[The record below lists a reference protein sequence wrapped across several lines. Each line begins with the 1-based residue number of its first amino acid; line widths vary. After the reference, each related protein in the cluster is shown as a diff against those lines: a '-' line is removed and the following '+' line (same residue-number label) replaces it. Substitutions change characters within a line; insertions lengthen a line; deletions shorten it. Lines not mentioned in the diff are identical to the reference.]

1 MTHELVIQGGR
12 VALDD
17 GWRECDIGIDDGKFT
32 AIGTGLAGQEVIDA
46 SGRWVLPGGIDTHC
60 HLDQPSWGGAT
71 TADDFQSGS
80 ISAAFGGTTCIV
92 PFAMPGPRMTSL
104 QALERALGC
113 AAGRSVVDYGLHGV
127 VTMETGDDLDAQ
139 FAHLAEAGTSAV
151 KVFMTYVGFA
161 VSDDLLLAVMDSAR
175 RHGLI
180 VMIHAENDAGI
191 RRTRDLLVGRGLTD
205 MRYHTVAHSAVL
217 EREATHRAVAFAEL
231 TGARITIVHV
241 SSAQSAEEITRGRA
255 RGADVLAETCPQYLF
270 LAAPD
275 RDRPP
280 LEAAPYI
287 FSPPPRSGADQA
299 HLWQALADGE
309 IDFWSSDHSPY
320 YLAEKIGSAPH
331 AFHKTVAGVPGIETR
346 LPLLFSEGL
355 LAGRLSLDRF
365 LDLTARKAAE
375 IYGLAHVK
383 GRIES
388 GLDADVA
395 MWDPR
400 LEWRITQ
407 PALHSRVDFTPFE
420 GMNVTG
426 KPVTVLVR
434 GVPVIQDF
442 SLRASPGFGR
452 FVRRRTI
459 DRQQFN
465 KPIEETT
472 PWRDS

>member
-1 MTHELVIQGGR
+1 VIHDLVIKGGR
-12 VALDD
+12 VALDE
-17 GWRECDIGIDDGKFT
+17 GWRECDIGIDGGKFAALGSELDGCET
-32 AIGTGLAGQEVIDA
+32 IDA

-71 TADDFQSGS
+71 TADDFESGS

-92 PFAMPGPRMTSL
+92 PFAMPGPGMTSL

-127 VTMETGDDLDAQ
+127 VTMETGSDLDEQ

-205 MRYHTVAHSAVL
+205 MRYHAVAHSAVL

-241 SSAQSAEEITRGRA
+241 SCAQSAEEITRGRA

-275 RDRPP
+275 LNRPP

-287 FSPPPRSGADQA
+287 FSPPPRSRADQA
-299 HLWQALADGE
+299 YLWQALADGE

-383 GRIES
+383 GRIET
-388 GLDADVA
+388 GLDADIA
-395 MWDPR
+395 IWDPR

-420 GMNVTG
+420 GMSVTG

-434 GVPVIQDF
+434 GVPVIQEL

-452 FVRRRTI
+452 FVARRTI
-459 DRQQFN
+459 DTQQLN

>member
-1 MTHELVIQGGR
+1 MTHDMVIRGGR

-17 GWRECDIGIDDGKFT
+17 SWRECDVGIDDGKIAAFGSDLDGRET
-32 AIGTGLAGQEVIDA
+32 IDA
-46 SGRWVLPGGIDTHC
+46 RDRCVLPGGIDTHC

-71 TADDFQSGS
+71 TADDFESGS

-92 PFAMPGPRMTSL
+92 PFAIPGPGITSL

-113 AAGRSVVDYGLHGV
+113 AAGRSVIDYGLHGV
-127 VTMETGDDLDAQ
+127 VTMETGADLDRQ
-139 FAHLAEAGTSAV
+139 FARLAGSGVSSV
-151 KVFMTYVGFA
+151 KVFMSYAGFA
-161 VSDDLLLAVMDSAR
+161 VSDDLLLAVMDTAR
-175 RHGLI
+175 RHGML

-191 RRTRDLLVGRGLTD
+191 RRTRDLLVARGLTD
-205 MRYHTVAHSAVL
+205 MRYHTVAHNAVL

-241 SSAQSAEEITRGRA
+241 SGAQSAKEIVRGRL

-270 LAAPD
+270 LSASD
-275 RDRPP
+275 LDRPP
-280 LEAAPYI
+280 LEAAQYM
-287 FSPPPRSGADQA
+287 FSPPPRSRADQA
-299 HLWQALADGE
+299 YLWQALADGE
-309 IDFWSSDHSPY
+309 IDLWSSDHSPY
-320 YLAEKIGSAPH
+320 YLAEKVGVAPH
-331 AFHKTVAGVPGIETR
+331 VFHKTVAGVPGIETR

-355 LAGRLSLDRF
+355 LAGRISLDRY

-383 GRIES
+383 GRIEP
-388 GLDADVA
+388 GLDADLAV
-395 MWDPR
+395 WDPR

-420 GMNVTG
+420 GMNVAG

-434 GVPVIQDF
+434 GVPVIQEL
-442 SLRASPGFGR
+442 SLRARPGFGR
-452 FVRRRTI
+452 LVARKTV
-459 DRQQFN
+459 DTQQFK

>member
-1 MTHELVIQGGR
+1 MMHELVIKGGR

-17 GWRECDIGIDDGKFT
+17 GWRECDIGIDGGKLAAIDSDLDGWDT
-32 AIGTGLAGQEVIDA
+32 IDA
-46 SGRWVLPGGIDTHC
+46 RDRWVLPGGIDTHC

-71 TADDFQSGS
+71 TADDFESGS
-80 ISAAFGGTTCIV
+80 ISAAFGGTTCMV
-92 PFAMPGPRMTSL
+92 PFAMPGPGMTSL

-113 AAGRSVVDYGLHGV
+113 AAGRSVIDYGLHGV
-127 VTMETGDDLDAQ
+127 VTMETGHDLDRQ
-139 FAHLAEAGTSAV
+139 FARLADSGIGSV

-161 VSDDLLLAVMDSAR
+161 VSDDLLLAVMDAAR
-175 RHGLI
+175 RHGLV

-191 RRTRDLLVGRGLTD
+191 RRTRDLLVGRGLAD

-241 SSAQSAEEITRGRA
+241 SCAQSADEIVRGRQ

-270 LAAPD
+270 LTASD
-275 RDRPP
+275 LDRPQ
-280 LEAAPYI
+280 LEAARYL
-287 FSPPPRSGADQA
+287 FSPPPRSRADQA
-299 HLWQALADGE
+299 YLWQALADGA
-309 IDFWSSDHSPY
+309 IDLWSSDHSPY
-320 YLAEKIGSAPH
+320 YLAEKIGPAPH

-355 LAGRLSLDRF
+355 LAGRLPLDRY
-365 LDLTARKAAE
+365 LDLTSRKAAE
-375 IYGLAHVK
+375 IYGLADIK
-383 GRIES
+383 GRIEP
-388 GLDADVA
+388 GLDADLA
-395 MWDPR
+395 IWDPHHQ
-400 LEWRITQ
+400 WRITQ

-434 GVPVIQDF
+434 GVPVIQEL

-452 FVRRRTI
+452 FVARRTI
-459 DRQQFN
+459 DTNQLK